1 MFQPIR
7 DCGAAVKAATSK
19 EAVADLRARDVYV
32 PDMSS
37 EVKCDPEEGEL
48 QGGIG
53 EQSHTALFRKNI
65 LDLKELACGWAF
77 VSLAVAVSSVL

>member
-1 MFQPIR
+1 M
-7 DCGAAVKAATSK
+7 
-19 EAVADLRARDVYV
+19 

-53 EQSHTALFRKNI
+53 EQSRTALFGKSI
-65 LDLKELACGWAF
+65 LDLKELACVWAF
-77 VSLAVAVSSVL
+77 VSFAVAVSSVL

>member
-7 DCGAAVKAATSK
+7 DCGAGVKAAATK
-19 EAVADLRARDVYV
+19 EAIADLRAGDVYV

-53 EQSHTALFRKNI
+53 EQSRTALFGKSI

-77 VSLAVAVSSVL
+77 VSFAVAVSSVL